1 VANEDSVLLKEVDQ
15 ALEEDRTWDFFRKY
29 GTALIVGAVA
39 IVVGVAGWQFWNHT
53 KTQEAQAQAL
63 EYRAALDLLN
73 QNTDAGRAALE
84 TVASESGGYA
94 VLASLRRAS
103 SYAAGGERL
112 KALEIYRSIASGSAP
127 KRIRDL
133 ASIRAGYL
141 ALADGRDAV
150 MGDVNAI
157 AEEEGAFSYYARE
170 ILGVASLNAKDY
182 ESAVATFTALSL
194 DLETPEG
201 VRERAEEFAALAEA
215 GRAGVNI
222 SGELRVDDLVQSLGL
237 DAAQEEAP
245 DAAAPVEETA
255 VEQTPIDETPIEET
269 DGDDSAEDGHDGHNH
284 EE

>member
-1 VANEDSVLLKEVDQ
+1 MANEDSVILKEVDQ
-15 ALEEDRTWDFFRKY
+15 ALEEDRTWNFFRKH

-39 IVVGVAGWQFWNHT
+39 IVAGVAGWQFWNHMQ
-53 KTQEAQAQAL
+53 TQKAEEQAL
-63 EYRAALDLLN
+63 EYRTALELLN
-73 QNTDAGRAALE
+73 GDTEAGRAALE
-84 TVASESGGYA
+84 TVAAESGGYA

-112 KALEIYRSIASGSAP
+112 KALEIYRSVASGGAP

-150 MGDVNAI
+150 MGDVSAL
-157 AEEEGAFSYYARE
+157 AEEGGPFSFYARE

-182 ESAVATFTALSL
+182 ESAVAAFDALSL

-201 VRERAEEFAALAEA
+201 VRDRAEEFAALAEA

-237 DAAQEEAP
+237 DAAQQAAP
-245 DAAAPVEETA
+245 DEAAA
-255 VEQTPIDETPIEET
+255 EQTPEGAAPQDETTPIEET
-269 DGDDSAEDGHDGHNH
+269 DGDASAEDGHAGHNH